1 MEDFTALAGSLSGS
15 VGDARGVLIL
25 SRDGLLLGA
34 YPPDAES
41 QLKSA
46 WLHFASLGE
55 PERGFV
61 QFGTEIW
68 SYVRRGAYAAFVV
81 AATSVRPG
89 LVLDQIEMVLLAA
102 EDARSKREGLRGE
115 PPAPPAPAAP
125 SSKPRTPLHPETRPV
140 AQPPAVIRAEIAP
153 TVSVNV
159 TRVSSR
165 GDAGEPQGP
174 EGTPGPKGDAA
185 APPDLTVVETPVE
198 PGPSGPSGMAPG
210 GASPKPVPPETAGSK
225 ASPTPPAPPAPRTSP
240 SSSRGAG
247 GSSVWGPS
255 DEGTDDEGSEEVD
268 RFSLAREFSQLLQ
281 EDSDG
286 ADG

>member
-34 YPPDAES
+34 YPTEAES
-41 QLKSA
+41 QLKKA

-81 AATSVRPG
+81 SGTSVRPG

-102 EDARSKREGLRGE
+102 EESRSRREGIRTE
-115 PPAPPAPAAP
+115 PTPPAPAAP
-125 SSKPRTPLHPETRPV
+125 SSKPRTPLHPETRPAV
-140 AQPPAVIRAEIAP
+140 QPPTVIHAEDAP

-159 TRVSSR
+159 TPTPTPA
-165 GDAGEPQGP
+165 GDAEPRDFAGVPVPTAEPRPPQPPGEQSSPAGS
-174 EGTPGPKGDAA
+174 GTPA
-185 APPDLTVVETPVE
+185 
-198 PGPSGPSGMAPG
+198 
-210 GASPKPVPPETAGSK
+210 
-225 ASPTPPAPPAPRTSP
+225 PPAPPAPPRPPGRSN
-240 SSSRGAG
+240 
-247 GSSVWGPS
+247 VWGRRDDGS
-255 DEGTDDEGSEEVD
+255 DEEGAEEVD